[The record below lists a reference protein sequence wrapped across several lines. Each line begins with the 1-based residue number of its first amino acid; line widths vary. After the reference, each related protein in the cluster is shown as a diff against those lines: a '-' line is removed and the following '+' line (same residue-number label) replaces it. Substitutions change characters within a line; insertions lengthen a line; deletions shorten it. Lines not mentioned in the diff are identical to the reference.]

1 MKVRSYEELIVWQK
15 AVDLVLEIYCA
26 TRMFPKDELYGL
38 TSQLRRAA
46 VSIPSNIAEGQ
57 SRLSTGEFR
66 QFLGNAKGSLS
77 EVETQIVIAR
87 RLEYLEA
94 GQASALA
101 ERTAEISQMISG
113 LIASLE
119 NANKQR
125 ASRGLSSPLATRH

>member
-1 MKVRSYEELIVWQK
+1 MKVRSYHELLVWQK
-15 AVDLVLEIYCA
+15 AVDLVAEIYRA
-26 TRMFPKDELYGL
+26 TRVFPKDELYGL
-38 TSQLRRAA
+38 TSQLRRAS

-94 GQASALA
+94 AQASTLS
-101 ERTAEISQMISG
+101 ERAAEISRMISG
-113 LIASLE
+113 LIASLKDT
-119 NANKQR
+119 NKQR
-125 ASRGLSSPLATRH
+125 ASCGSNSPLATRH